1 MQFVALDRSGAA
13 VAAGRHF
20 ATHRSVRTSLGHAF
34 VAVVISL
41 LAACGNTPEASPV
54 DAGDD
59 TDDASPETCGAD
71 TRWTCDGDERVR
83 CAAGAIEREACG
95 EGCLAPTAEDG
106 DAVCIERDASWNCDS
121 SEYMGEQY
129 WTCDPAKGELHRC
142 DAGGGLVAV
151 CATGCVYGPA
161 GTHDSC
167 LPPGGSTM
175 IPLPNIVFNISGGLV
190 TEAQVRGPI
199 EIGVRKMLDLM
210 VATMDIPP
218 GTTLPTITL
227 NLSPA
232 NQSYCSGIASA
243 TSANVYCPYGYPVTG
258 DNQNFV
264 VNISVHEIGHIVA
277 RQVLNAQAHVDHCE
291 NEGLATWLA
300 KSYWANFQSSPL
312 PTLRDAARAEID
324 AGRATA
330 SMSNCVL
337 AADAPYKVYGSF
349 FEYLETIPG
358 AAQRITSGQTT
369 SAEYVAGW
377 RVWLDR

>member
-1 MQFVALDRSGAA
+1 MP
-13 VAAGRHF
+13 
-20 ATHRSVRTSLGHAF
+20 ATGNRLAECRIVHSRPLR
-34 VAVVISL
+34 VAVLLAS
-41 LAACGNTPEASPV
+41 LAACGTRSQSSPDGGNGV
-54 DAGDD
+54 DA
-59 TDDASPETCGAD
+59 ASSCEAD

-83 CAAGAIEREACG
+83 CVNGAPEREACG
-95 EGCLAPTAEDG
+95 HDCLAPTGEG
-106 DAVCIERDASWNCDS
+106 DAACIERDPSWNCDR

-142 DAGGGLVAV
+142 DADGGLVAV
-151 CATGCVYGPA
+151 CPAGCVYGPV
-161 GTHDSC
+161 GTHDRCS
-167 LPPGGSTM
+167 PTGGSST

-190 TEAQVRGPI
+190 TETQVRGPI
-199 EIGVRKMLDLM
+199 EVGVRKMLDLM

-232 NQSYCSGIASA
+232 NQGYCSGIASA
-243 TSANVYCPYGYPVTG
+243 TSAQVYCPYGYPVTG
-258 DNQNFV
+258 HNQNYI
-264 VNISVHEIGHIVA
+264 VNISVHEIGHVVA
-277 RQVLNAQAHVDHCE
+277 RQILNAQAHVDHCE

-330 SMSNCVL
+330 TMSNCVL

-377 RVWLDR
+377 RMWLGR